1 MGSVRQQRGRLP
13 QRVYWVRRSVVLG
26 VALLLVFG
34 ITRLIGST
42 GEDDPDSAIKASTT
56 SADQQ
61 APSASGT
68 SGSGG
73 AVQEHPPSGP
83 SAAPCAAER
92 GVPATTRSAC

>member
-42 GEDDPDSAIKASTT
+42 GEDDPDSSIKASTT
-56 SADQQ
+56 SAEQQ
-61 APSASGT
+61 APSAVGHP
-68 SGSGG
+68 GSGRPL
-73 AVQEHPPSGP
+73 EEDPPP
-83 SAAPCAAER
+83 DQRAPRAGER
-92 GVPATTRSAC
+92 